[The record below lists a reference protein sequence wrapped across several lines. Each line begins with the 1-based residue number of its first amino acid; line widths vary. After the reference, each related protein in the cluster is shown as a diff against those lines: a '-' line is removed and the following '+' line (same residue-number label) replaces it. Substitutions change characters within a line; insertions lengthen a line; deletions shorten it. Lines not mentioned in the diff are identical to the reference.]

1 MTFRRFKT
9 CPSYWVIQ
17 DLSTVN
23 QTLIAQPRFS
33 DFQVER
39 FDLIV

>member
-1 MTFRRFKT
+1 MTFKRFKT
-9 CPSYWVIQ
+9 FPSNWVIQ
-17 DLSTVN
+17 DVSTLN

-39 FDLIV
+39 FDLII